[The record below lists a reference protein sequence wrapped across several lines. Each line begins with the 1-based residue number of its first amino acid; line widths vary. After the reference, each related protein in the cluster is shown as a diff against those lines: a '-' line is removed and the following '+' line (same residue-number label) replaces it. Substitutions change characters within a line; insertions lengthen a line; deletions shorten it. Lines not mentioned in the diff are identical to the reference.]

1 MNEFFESIDL
11 DQSGF
16 VEWNELLGAFSLM
29 CVGTENEKVKGIFE
43 VFDNNGD
50 NVLSFNELYTLFQ
63 SSFNLIFLRNPES
76 ELAREDPKKLAFS
89 MALSAFS
96 DNQLDPY
103 KNALDLETFSAWY
116 KNLDM
121 I

>member
-1 MNEFFESIDL
+1 
-11 DQSGF
+11 
-16 VEWNELLGAFSLM
+16 
-29 CVGTENEKVKGIFE
+29 
-43 VFDNNGD
+43 
-50 NVLSFNELYTLFQ
+50 
-63 SSFNLIFLRNPES
+63 LRNPES